1 MNLNKANSFALG
13 ASHPSAIYLPAVT
26 PGYIKLTQQ
35 GATPLR
41 ELPVNF
47 ELADLAFWT
56 GNSKLFNHKFC
67 LHSVGSQK
75 IGANFTSTL
84 FDRTRGDYTIVG
96 DSGGYQIGKG
106 SLKGLVN
113 LRKGMT
119 GNAAVAAWQ
128 YDNAEA
134 RRWITGSLSTYFDY
148 SMTIDMALWFNT
160 KNGAKSPFHQ
170 CTDDQLIQMTLGNLQ
185 YIEANG
191 LGKTKWLNVLQGTNP
206 QNTIKWWDAVKHF
219 KHGGWSLAGA
229 TGWRG
234 GLHNMLMLL
243 LTMRDEKAFDA
254 GQDWLHMLGVSQPV
268 WHMYFTACQN
278 KLRETANPNLQFSYD
293 SASPFIL
300 AGMLDQYA
308 MPPELTS
315 DERSWSVS
323 FKQLNAVKSMANSD
337 ELAFKQNTSPL
348 GSVLQMKHLVIK
360 QQAHAGRRVDD
371 VSNQLMA
378 NHNIWVYLDAGQR
391 VHDIAFGTG
400 QDRSRIP
407 QNHLQALQV
416 VEEAFDVSSPMAFI
430 DKHKALLD
438 AVAPMMYK

>member
-1 MNLNKANSFALG
+1 MSLSKANNFALS
-13 ASHPSAIYLPAVT
+13 APYSNAIYLPAVT
-26 PGYIKLTQQ
+26 PGYINLTQQ

-41 ELPVNF
+41 ELPANF
-47 ELADLAFWT
+47 DLADLAFWT

-113 LRKGMT
+113 LRNGMT
-119 GNAAVAAWQ
+119 GNAAFAAWQ

-134 RRWITGSLSTYFDY
+134 RRWITDSLSTYFDY

-206 QNTIKWWDAVKHF
+206 QSTIKWWDAVKHF

-243 LTMRDEKAFDA
+243 LTMRDENAFDT

-278 KLRETANPNLQFSYD
+278 KLRETANPILQFSYD

-337 ELAFKQNTSPL
+337 ELAFKQNISPL
-348 GSVLQMKHLVIK
+348 GRVLQMKHLVIK
-360 QQAHAGRRVDD
+360 PQAHAGRRVDD

-391 VHDIAFGTG
+391 VYDIAFGAQ

-407 QNHLQALQV
+407 QSHLQALQV

-438 AVAPMMYK
+438 AVAPMK